1 MKENTV
7 GSAFLSSSL
16 SYAININKDDIKWL
30 NMMSQGDVLLS

>member
-7 GSAFLSSSL
+7 GSVFLSSSI
-16 SYAININKDDIKWL
+16 SYVININNDDIKWL